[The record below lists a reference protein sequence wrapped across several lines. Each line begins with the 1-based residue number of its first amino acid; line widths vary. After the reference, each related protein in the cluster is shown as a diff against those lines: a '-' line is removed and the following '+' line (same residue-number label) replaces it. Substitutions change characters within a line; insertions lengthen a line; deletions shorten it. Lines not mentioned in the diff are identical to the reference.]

1 VFASHV
7 AYLTLD
13 AARIAPVEFDLTG
26 EAVRIR
32 RLLRAEVATLELHA
46 QTRA

>member
-1 VFASHV
+1 MFASHV
-7 AYLTLD
+7 AYLMLD
-13 AARIAPVEFDLTG
+13 AARIAPVEFDLTR

-32 RLLRAEVATLELHA
+32 RLLRAAVATLKLYA